1 MGKLIAI
8 AACSLVAA
16 AAVSGQNKPAAK
28 KTFELSLKPVHS
40 EKKAETNPVF
50 MLTIRNVASTTQRVP
65 DMRKRPDLE
74 DTYYQLEVFKEGKQ
88 VFVPHAID
96 DPEPITD
103 KDWLALAP
111 GTSVSVGLSNS
122 ASAWYELPPG
132 SYKARVR
139 FRFWQNLHEDVYS
152 PKAAFVVKP

>member
-1 MGKLIAI
+1 MGKLITI
-8 AACSLVAA
+8 AACSLVAVA
-16 AAVSGQNKPAAK
+16 AAAGQDKPTTK
-28 KTFELSLKPVHS
+28 KTFELSLRPVRS
-40 EKKAETNPVF
+40 EKKSETNPVF

-65 DMRKRPDLE
+65 DMLKRPDLE
-74 DTYYQLEVFKEGKQ
+74 DTYYELEVFKGGKR

-96 DPEPITD
+96 DAEPIED

-111 GTSVSVGLSNS
+111 GASVSVRLSNS
-122 ASAWYELPPG
+122 ASGWYELPPG

-152 PKAAFVVKP
+152 PKAAFDVKP